1 MQKSGSQRGNSTSNS
16 GNEDKRGETDARNQ
30 GHKGEIQPLKAETRA
45 REGEQTLLKTEM

>member
-1 MQKSGSQRGNSTSNS
+1 MQKPGHKGGIQPLTVEMRT
-16 GNEDKRGETDARNQ
+16 RDARNQ